1 MLKKELKMM
10 HLIIIGAVIFIIAAW
25 VTTSFNQLTYNKSLV
40 QEAWSGIDVQLKRR
54 YDLIPNLVSV
64 VKGYSIHEKT
74 IIDDIVNARAASM
87 GAIKVD
93 QKEKAELSLTS
104 SLKTLFALA
113 EQYPDLKANENFLAL
128 QKDLSQIEEE
138 LQLARRYYNGTVR
151 NYMVKIAQFPS
162 NIIAK
167 MFGFESVSYFELTQ
181 AEERNVPEIKF

>member
-87 GAIKVD
+87 GAVKVD

>member
-1 MLKKELKMM
+1 MTY
-10 HLIIIGAVIFIIAAW
+10 LIIGGAIFLVIAVW
-25 VTTSFNQLTYNKSLV
+25 VIMIYNGLVYSKSLV

-54 YDLIPNLVSV
+54 YDLIPNLVNI
-64 VKGYSIHEKT
+64 VKAYSIHEKN

-93 QKEKAELSLTS
+93 QKEKAELSLNS

-113 EQYPDLKANENFLAL
+113 EQYPNLKANENFLAL
-128 QKDLSQIEEE
+128 QKELSNVEDE
-138 LQLARRYYNGTVR
+138 LQLARRYYNGSVR
-151 NYMVKIAQFPS
+151 NYTVEIGQFPL

-167 MFGFESVSYFELTQ
+167 IFEFTSIPYFEVTQ